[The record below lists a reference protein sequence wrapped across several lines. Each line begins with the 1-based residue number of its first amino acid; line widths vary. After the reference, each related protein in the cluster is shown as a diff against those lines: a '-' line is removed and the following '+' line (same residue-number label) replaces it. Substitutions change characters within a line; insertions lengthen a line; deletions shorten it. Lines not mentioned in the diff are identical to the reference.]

1 MRDIGAPGDSP
12 DRELAKAGWSYH
24 HGLIRKRRMRRA
36 SRGRVDAS
44 ADIVVETACRIFA
57 DLGEPRTVNRLD
69 NEGWKAKLWRALV
82 EAGLTLAWVPE
93 QHGGAG
99 AGTADGFAII
109 RAAGQFAAAV
119 PLADTLLAG
128 WLLSRA
134 GISSPAGAMAVAPMR
149 PGDRVTRN
157 ADGSLSGRARGV
169 AFAQDALHLAV
180 LTDDTATSSIALV
193 ESAQCRIAVGRSLAG
208 DALDTVTFDGARPI
222 HIAPAPEHFDQ
233 SSLMLMGAT
242 ARSVAISGALESA
255 LDLTVQYANE
265 RVAFGRPIGKFQ
277 AVQHG
282 LARLAGE
289 VAAAMTASGSAA
301 DAIAQSERFDDGV
314 FLEVASAKIR
324 SAEAAQEGTAIA
336 HQVHGAI
343 GFTKEH
349 VLHRFTLRMLSWRDD
364 FGNESHW
371 AAALG
376 NRLAA
381 RGSDELWPL
390 LASR

>member
-1 MRDIGAPGDSP
+1 MTI
-12 DRELAKAGWSYH
+12 AG
-24 HGLIRKRRMRRA
+24 
-36 SRGRVDAS
+36 RGRTHAGTIGGHVNES
-44 ADIVVETACRIFA
+44 CGIVAETARRIFA

-69 NEGWKAKLWRALV
+69 NAGWKAELWRALI
-82 EAGLTLAWVPE
+82 EAGLALAWVPE

-99 AGTADGFAII
+99 AGLADGFAII
-109 RAAGQFAAAV
+109 RVGGQFAAAV

-134 GISSPAGAMAVAPMR
+134 GISSPAEAMTVAPMR
-149 PGDRVTRN
+149 PGDRVTLRE
-157 ADGSLSGRARGV
+157 DGSLSGRARGV
-169 AFAQDALHLAV
+169 SFAQDASKLAV
-180 LTDDTATSSIALV
+180 LVDAAGAACVALV
-193 ESAQCRIAVGRSLAG
+193 ETAACRLAPGRNLAG
-208 DALDTVTFDGARPI
+208 DPLDAVTFDGARPI
-222 HIAPAPEHFDQ
+222 HLAPAPKDFDQ
-233 SSLMLMGAT
+233 TSLLLMGAT

-265 RVAFGRPIGKFQ
+265 RVAFERPIAKFQ
-277 AVQHG
+277 VVQHS

-301 DAIAQSERFDDGV
+301 DAIAQAESFDDGA
-314 FLEVASAKIR
+314 FLEAAAAKIR
-324 SAEAAQEGTAIA
+324 CAEAAQEGAAIA

-376 NRLAA
+376 SRIAA
-381 RGSDELWPL
+381 RGGDELWPL